1 MRIQQ
6 ERRSLG
12 GFANRR
18 RIDSRAREALLM
30 GASLLPVIFLWG
42 CAGIVSG
49 KNTQPLNT
57 QPPQTY
63 LISGTISPIAGGSGA
78 TVTLSGAAS
87 ATTTADAS
95 GNFTFTAL
103 ANGTYTLTPSHPG
116 YAFSPT
122 SLGVTVNGAN
132 VTTGVSF
139 TATAQTYSIS
149 GTISPTAGGSGATV
163 ALSGAASA
171 TTTANGSGAYI
182 FTGLTNGAYTVTP
195 SHTGYTFSPVSQ
207 NATVNGA
214 DVTGINFTATV
225 QTAPTYS
232 ISGTIRVRQRAGEWS
247 DGNLEWGKRV
257 LRQRP
262 TARELSHFPGCR
274 TGPILSRRATRAI
287 RSAQSA
293 KTQQWAART
302 SQEWNFTA
310 TAQTAPTYTISGTI
324 SPAAGGD
331 LATVTLS
338 GAANTTTIANATGSY
353 TFTGLADGA
362 YTVTP
367 SNSGYTFSPANQ
379 AVSVNG
385 ANVVGVNFTATV
397 AQSHSVA
404 LTWTAST
411 SSVSGYNVY
420 RGTANGGPYALV
432 NISLVA
438 GLSFTDSTVQNGLT
452 YYYVTTAVDASGDES
467 AYSTPAQANVP

>member
-6 ERRSLG
+6 VRRSLG
-12 GFANRR
+12 EFANRR
-18 RIDSRAREALLM
+18 RIDSRARHTLIMA
-30 GASLLPVIFLWG
+30 AALLPVIFLWG

-49 KNTQPLNT
+49 KNTQPQNT

-87 ATTTADAS
+87 ATTTSDAT

-103 ANGTYTLTPSHPG
+103 ANGTYSLTPSHAC
-116 YAFSPT
+116 YTFTPT
-122 SLGVTVNGAN
+122 SLSVTVNGAN
-132 VTTGVSF
+132 LTTGVSF

-149 GTISPTAGGSGATV
+149 GTISPTAGGSGAMV

-171 TTTANGSGAYI
+171 TTTANGSGAYT
-182 FTGLTNGAYTVTP
+182 FTGLANGAYTVTP
-195 SHTGYTFSPVSQ
+195 SHTGYTISPVSQ

-214 DVTGINFTATV
+214 SVTGINFTATV
-225 QTAPTYS
+225 QTAPTFS
-232 ISGTIRVRQRAGEWS
+232 ISGTIS
-247 DGNLEWGKRV
+247 
-257 LRQRP
+257 P
-262 TARELSHFPGCR
+262 TVGGSGATVALSGAASASTTANSSGAFTFSGLSNGTYTLTPSH
-274 TGPILSRRATRAI
+274 TGYTFSPISQNATVGGANV
-287 RSAQSA
+287 SGV
-293 KTQQWAART
+293 
-302 SQEWNFTA
+302 NFTA
-310 TAQTAPTYTISGTI
+310 TAQTAPTYSISGTI

-338 GAANTTTIANATGSY
+338 GAANTTAIANATGGY
-353 TFTGLADGA
+353 TFTGLADGV

-385 ANVVGVNFTATV
+385 ANVAGVNFTATV

-411 SSVSGYNVY
+411 STVSGYNVY
-420 RGTANGGPYALV
+420 RGTVNGGPYTLV
-432 NISLVA
+432 NSAPVA
-438 GLSFTDSTVQNGLT
+438 GLSFTDSTVQNGLI
-452 YYYVTTAVDASGDES
+452 YYYVATAVDSSGNES

>member
-232 ISGTIRVRQRAGEWS
+232 ISGTIS
-247 DGNLEWGKRV
+247 
-257 LRQRP
+257 P
-262 TARELSHFPGCR
+262 TAGGSGATVTLSGAASASTTANSSGAFTFSGLSNGTYTLTPSHAGYTFSPISQNATVGGANV
-274 TGPILSRRATRAI
+274 TGV
-287 RSAQSA
+287 
-293 KTQQWAART
+293 
-302 SQEWNFTA
+302 NFTA